1 MTGKEILNINIVDEM
16 AGFKESIGDYIKD
29 IVDGALCD
37 EGVHDEIVKE
47 RKLTGDSKYDYDF
60 YSDPIWIKAWNKKID
75 EMITVLKL

>member
-1 MTGKEILNINIVDEM
+1 MTGKEILNVNIVDET

-29 IVDGALCD
+29 IVDGVLCEEVYD
-37 EGVHDEIVKE
+37 KIVKE
-47 RKLTGDSKYDYDF
+47 RRLTDDNMYDYDF